1 MNKNMFKEMIDHPI
15 ATFFVV
21 GVLVDGVSILS
32 HNLVSVFRK

>member
-21 GVLVDGVSILS
+21 GVLVDGVSILA
-32 HNLVSVFRK
+32 HNLANVFRK